1 MAVTA
6 ENLLIVENLSCL
18 KLLNFATASD
28 LMR

>member
-1 MAVTA
+1 MRVTA
-6 ENLLIVENLSCL
+6 EEFLIVENPSCL

>member
-1 MAVTA
+1 MQVTA
-6 ENLLIVENLSCL
+6 EKSLIVENLSCL

>member
-1 MAVTA
+1 MQVTA
-6 ENLLIVENLSCL
+6 EKVFIAENVSCL